1 MEVDS
6 NNSSTKLKRCI
17 SVPAISSSKVSVV
30 NPEEGSVPTPEDTP
44 KKIDVPIPS
53 SNSNSRSSSREVSPA
68 PAFNIF
74 STRARRYS
82 ASFSPL
88 SGNNA
93 GNGNGPRLSLRVSQ
107 LRQEE
112 CADVNSREQNHE
124 REVHS
129 AMQISQSWEDLTLV
143 AENWSCKS
151 ADDVTNPLQVVL
163 PSGIISCS
171 SPSPTSRGSGT
182 NSSSS
187 YRALPYGLSP
197 SPTRRTFATR
207 RSMSPIAMRPSQL
220 GVKRRFDID
229 GDGCWSNAYSPPPF
243 KKIFV
248 ESRASSPS
256 SSVCASPDSGTYEGR
271 MTPKLFISKL
281 CTSSNSPIAAS
292 PSIDAGIDMQ
302 ITPQPSNL
310 SSSSSSSSSTS
321 SSEEM
326 KTTTIMPVGVAGSV
340 SAVPPPPLPVSED
353 TQFC

>member
-1 MEVDS
+1 MIWI
-6 NNSSTKLKRCI
+6 LLLFR
-17 SVPAISSSKVSVV
+17 
-30 NPEEGSVPTPEDTP
+30 
-44 KKIDVPIPS
+44 
-53 SNSNSRSSSREVSPA
+53 SREVSPA

-74 STRARRYS
+74 SRARRYS

-88 SGNNA
+88 SA
-93 GNGNGPRLSLRVSQ
+93 NGAASNGPRLSLRVSQ

-112 CADVNSREQNHE
+112 CESVNSREQNHE

-220 GVKRRFDID
+220 GPVKRRFDMD
-229 GDGCWSNAYSPPPF
+229 GDNGWNNAYSPPPF

-248 ESRASSPS
+248 ER
-256 SSVCASPDSGTYEGR
+256 
-271 MTPKLFISKL
+271 
-281 CTSSNSPIAAS
+281 
-292 PSIDAGIDMQ
+292 
-302 ITPQPSNL
+302 
-310 SSSSSSSSSTS
+310 
-321 SSEEM
+321 
-326 KTTTIMPVGVAGSV
+326 
-340 SAVPPPPLPVSED
+340 
-353 TQFC
+353 